1 MGPIGV
7 QEMVFIFLLAL
18 VLFGPK
24 KLPELGRT
32 LGKAISEF
40 RRAQSELKATFDREM
55 QNLERETESLKEIG
69 AGSQTGYQ
77 YDNYNYDYSSSDAG
91 TYGEPYVSSTTEPQD
106 STVTNT
112 ATISASATEGAE
124 SLPPVTPEGAIPH
137 QMGAATEIAAMP
149 DGPAPRAGGEPQP
162 WNLEKELEG
171 RPTANGSSPPEHA
184 EHNA

>member
-1 MGPIGV
+1 MGPVGV
-7 QEMVFIFLLAL
+7 PEMVVIFLVAL

-32 LGKAISEF
+32 LGRAISEF

-55 QNLERETESLKEIG
+55 RNLERETESPKEIDR
-69 AGSQTGYQ
+69 GYH
-77 YDNYNYDYSSSDAG
+77 YDNYNYDYSSGDAG
-91 TYGEPYVSSTTEPQD
+91 TYAEPYGSSTVEPQD

-124 SLPPVTPEGAIPH
+124 SLSTVTPEGAIAH
-137 QMGAATEIAAMP
+137 QMGNATEIAAVS
-149 DGPAPRAGGEPQP
+149 DGPALQADGEAQP
-162 WNLEKELEG
+162 WSLEHELEA
-171 RPTANGSSPPEHA
+171 RHPANGTLPVEHA

>member
-1 MGPIGV
+1 MGPVGV
-7 QEMVFIFLLAL
+7 PEMIVIFLVAL

-55 QNLERETESLKEIG
+55 QNLERETGSLREIG
-69 AGSQTGYQ
+69 NGYQ
-77 YDNYNYDYSSSDAG
+77 YDNNNYDYSSSDAG
-91 TYGEPYVSSTTEPQD
+91 AYGEPYGSSTSEPQD

-112 ATISASATEGAE
+112 STVSASATEGAE
-124 SLPPVTPEGAIPH
+124 LLSPVTPEGAIAHSPEYAMENAVAPH
-137 QMGAATEIAAMP
+137 DQAL
-149 DGPAPRAGGEPQP
+149 PAEGEPQP
-162 WNLEKELEG
+162 WSLDKELEAQHA
-171 RPTANGSSPPEHA
+171 ANGTKQT